1 MTQEKKIRLSEA
13 DTQILLKAARSGD
26 FTARERLC
34 AAHLP
39 LVGSIVRRFYSC
51 GREKEDLFQVGCLGL
66 LKAIERFDPTYQV
79 CFSTYAV
86 PLILGEIRR
95 YLRDDAP
102 LKVSRQLKERAL
114 LIDRC
119 RSALYQESG
128 QEPDLDQVAA
138 AAQLS
143 REEVVAALDAVRP
156 PLSLQDPHCNANG
169 DRMELGDAI
178 RSHIE
183 IGEDVLDRLTVIKL
197 LEALPERLA
206 YILRCRYF
214 AERTQNELAVE
225 LGVSQ
230 VQISRLEKKALSLL
244 KEKIVAN
251 S

>member
-1 MTQEKKIRLSEA
+1 M
-13 DTQILLKAARSGD
+13 D
-26 FTARERLC
+26 
-34 AAHLP
+34 
-39 LVGSIVRRFYSC
+39 
-51 GREKEDLFQVGCLGL
+51 
-66 LKAIERFDPTYQV
+66 
-79 CFSTYAV
+79 
-86 PLILGEIRR
+86 
-95 YLRDDAP
+95 
-102 LKVSRQLKERAL
+102 QL
-114 LIDRC
+114 
-119 RSALYQESG
+119 
-128 QEPDLDQVAA
+128 AA